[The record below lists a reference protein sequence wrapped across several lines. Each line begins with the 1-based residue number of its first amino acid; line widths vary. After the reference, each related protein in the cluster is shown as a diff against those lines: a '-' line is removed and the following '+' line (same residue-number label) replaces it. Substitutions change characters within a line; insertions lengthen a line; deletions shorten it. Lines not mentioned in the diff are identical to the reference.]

1 MDNRLHPV
9 MQQALRPFMP
19 PLTEAERQSA
29 DIRLARR
36 RADHHARNDLQALKL
51 QIAENLRNDLNWW
64 AL

>member
-36 RADHHARNDLQALKL
+36 RADHHARNEAQALRL
-51 QIAENLRNDLNWW
+51 QVAEQQRNQMNWGTV
-64 AL
+64 

>member
-1 MDNRLHPV
+1 MNALHPV
-9 MQQALRPFMP
+9 IQQALRPFMP
-19 PLTEAERQSA
+19 PTESERQAA
-29 DIRLARR
+29 DIQMARR